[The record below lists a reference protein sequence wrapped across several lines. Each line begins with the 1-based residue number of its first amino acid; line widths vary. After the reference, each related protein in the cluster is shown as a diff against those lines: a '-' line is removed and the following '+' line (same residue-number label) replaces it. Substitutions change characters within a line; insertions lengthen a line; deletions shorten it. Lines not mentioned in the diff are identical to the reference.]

1 MEQTT
6 AKKTDREYRSFDLSA
21 AQGNGSDDQKYQV
34 HGHAATFDPY
44 TLFEMDG
51 VKYQERIEP
60 NAFASCDMSDVV
72 FRIDHRG
79 PVYARTSAGT
89 LKVTVDSTGLN
100 FEADLSK
107 TANSRG
113 IAEDIAAGNYPQAS
127 FAFVV
132 EADHYEPETHTRVID
147 AFQKIYDVSP
157 VTFPANP
164 ATDVASARDY
174 FTAQE
179 DAIKAAA
186 AEKERE
192 KQKLLLRL
200 KLG

>member
-1 MEQTT
+1 MGQTT
-6 AKKTDREYRSFDLSA
+6 AKKTEREYRSFDLSA
-21 AQGNGSDDQKYQV
+21 AQGSGSDDQKYQV

-51 VKYQERIEP
+51 IKYQERIDP

-186 AEKERE
+186 EKKERE